1 MYTGSKVII
10 AVNKLFKVPVH
21 PFNLQNDGIETYGE
35 WQFERGRTTIE
46 YFLKKYREE
55 DMFKD
60 KIVIDI
66 GCGAAGKSIYYAH
79 IGAKKVYGVEIL
91 EKYRSQAEELAQKK
105 GLADKFEFVCADCAA
120 LPFPDEFADTVIVN
134 DAMEHIDNPE
144 GTIREINR
152 ILKQNGRIYINFPP
166 YYHPMGAHLTDVIY
180 IPWVQLFFSDK
191 TLIESY
197 KKLVEKLP
205 DGNERINF
213 RISKDKNGSEYF
225 SYINKMTV
233 KRFKKI
239 LKNLKIKPA
248 YYAEVP
254 LRKFLAPLAKIPILK
269 EMFIKTVVCVIEK

>member
-10 AVNKLFKVPVH
+10 AVNRLFKAPVH

-35 WQFERGRTTIE
+35 WQFERGKTTIE

-55 DMFKD
+55 DMFKN
-60 KIVIDI
+60 KTVIDI

-91 EKYRSQAEELAQKK
+91 EKYRKQAEELAQKK

-120 LPFPDEFADTVIVN
+120 LLFPNEFADTVIVN

-144 GTIREINR
+144 GTIREITR
-152 ILKQNGRIYINFPP
+152 ILKRNGRIYINFPP

-213 RISKDKNGSEYF
+213 RISEDKNGNEYF

-239 LKNLKIKPA
+239 LKNLEIAPA

-254 LRKFLAPLAKIPILK
+254 LRKFLAPLAKAPILK
-269 EMFIKTVVCVIEK
+269 ELFIKTVVCVIEK